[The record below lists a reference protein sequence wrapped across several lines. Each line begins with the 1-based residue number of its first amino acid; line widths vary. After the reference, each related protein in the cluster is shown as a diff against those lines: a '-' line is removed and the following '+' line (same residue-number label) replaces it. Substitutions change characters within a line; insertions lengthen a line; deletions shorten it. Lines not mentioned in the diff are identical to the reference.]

1 MSIHCALGCDFC
13 RPRDTGPTESEV
25 LLGRVLTLISTP
37 SHPSDFRAE
46 LRAIEGE
53 TPPRVLVQAVWDLLA
68 SCGRRV
74 LEQRDGVWRL
84 RLPGGGSP

>member
-1 MSIHCALGCDFC
+1 MSAHCALGCKFC
-13 RPRDTGPTESEV
+13 SNFEREPTESEV

-46 LRAIEGE
+46 LRAIESD
-53 TPPRVLVQAVWDLLA
+53 TPPYVLVQAVWDLLA
-68 SCGRRV
+68 FSHKA

-84 RLPGGGSP
+84 RLPGRSQ